1 MKSST
6 KNQAEGKFHKV
17 KGTIKEFAG
26 KVSLNAELEGAGKD
40 EKRAGAIQEKIGEV
54 EKVAGK

>member
-1 MKSST
+1 M
-6 KNQAEGKFHKV
+6 

-26 KVSLNAELEGAGKD
+26 KFSMNSDLEGAGKD
-40 EKRAGAIQEKIGEV
+40 EKRAGAIRQKIGEA